1 MGPISVVI
9 PTYNRRDVLPRA
21 IDSVL
26 AQTSSPDEIIVVD
39 DGSDDGTAGII
50 QRAYPQVRVI
60 DQKNA
65 GVSAARNL
73 GITSARGEW
82 IALLDSDDAWLP
94 QKLERQLQVLLQHP
108 GFRLVHCDEMWF
120 RNGVRIN
127 PMDKHKKQGGRIF
140 RQCLPICCISPSS
153 VLIHRSLFDE
163 VGRFDTGLPAC
174 EDYDLWLRV
183 CAREP
188 VLYVN
193 EPLLKKYG
201 GHKDQLS
208 RKHWGMDRFRVRAL
222 EKILGTDSLSDGD
235 REAAQA
241 VLVEKATIIA
251 NGARKRGR
259 DDLATAY
266 RRIADRG
273 RPSPA

>member
-1 MGPISVVI
+1 MDSISVVI
-9 PTYNRRDVLPRA
+9 PTYNRRDLLPRA

-26 AQTSSPDEIIVVD
+26 AQTSPPDEIIVVD
-39 DGSDDGTAGII
+39 DGSDDGTMGIVH
-50 QRAYPQVRVI
+50 RAYPQVRVV

-73 GITSARGEW
+73 GITSATGEW

-94 QKLERQLQVLLQHP
+94 QKLERQLQALSQHP
-108 GFRLVHCDEMWF
+108 GFRMVHCDEIWF
-120 RNGVRIN
+120 RDGVRVN
-127 PMDKHKKQGGRIF
+127 PMAKHKKQGGRIF

-174 EDYDLWLRV
+174 EDYDLWLRI

-201 GHKDQLS
+201 GHDDQLS
-208 RKHWGMDRFRVRAL
+208 RKYWGMDRYRVRAL
-222 EKILGTDSLSDGD
+222 EKILASNTLSDGD
-235 REAAQA
+235 RRAAQDT
-241 VLVEKATIIA
+241 LVEKATIIA
-251 NGARKRGR
+251 NGAEKRGR
-259 DDLATAY
+259 NDLVTAY
-266 RRIADRG
+266 RRIADRCQ
-273 RPSPA
+273 P